1 MSHTTLSRRQ
11 TLMRLGTLALGS
23 NLLLTGCSAEPKERK
38 AFIAF
43 LQTEVLG
50 KSRRSMPLLNER
62 MRKKLGGYAAHYE
75 VITNFNQAAN
85 EKAMT
90 KNMRELQGVSSLAGY
105 RDKRETVKQALLEI
119 PQAQASMTA
128 ELTKADAAKAA
139 MKHPEDL
146 KKVYDTV
153 YDRLVSTQA
162 RIMFEVLPT
171 MQRMLTVVMDLLSL
185 VEKNPQQLS
194 ISGIQ
199 IEAKSQAML
208 DKVNAL
214 YTRADAET
222 ATLERLE
229 KELKQLLG

>member
-1 MSHTTLSRRQ
+1 MLHTAFSRRH
-11 TLMRLGTLALGS
+11 TLTRLGALALGGG
-23 NLLLTGCSAEPKERK
+23 LLLTGCSAEPKERK

-50 KSRRSMPLLNER
+50 KSRGSMPLMNDRL
-62 MRKKLGGYAAHYE
+62 RKELGSYAPHYE
-75 VITNFNQAAN
+75 IITRFNQAAN
-85 EKAMT
+85 DKALT
-90 KNMRELQGVSSLAGY
+90 KNMRELHWIGTLAGY
-105 RDKRETVKQALLEI
+105 RDKRETVKLVLTEI
-119 PQAQASMTA
+119 PQAQASMEA
-128 ELTKADAAKAA
+128 ELKKANDAKAA
-139 MKHPEDL
+139 LTQPEDL

-162 RIMFEVLPT
+162 RIMMEMLPT
-171 MQRMLTVVMDLLSL
+171 MQRMLTIVMELLTL
-185 VEKNPQQLS
+185 VDNNPQQLS